1 MFYTNFRELL
11 LYNNNNS
18 SQQPTTTTKKQMLP
32 LNVFNNKETSNG
44 LNMLKGSQVD

>member
-1 MFYTNFRELL
+1 MLYSELL

-18 SQQPTTTTKKQMLP
+18 SQQQPTTKKQMLP
-32 LNVFNNKETSNG
+32 VNVFNNKETSNG